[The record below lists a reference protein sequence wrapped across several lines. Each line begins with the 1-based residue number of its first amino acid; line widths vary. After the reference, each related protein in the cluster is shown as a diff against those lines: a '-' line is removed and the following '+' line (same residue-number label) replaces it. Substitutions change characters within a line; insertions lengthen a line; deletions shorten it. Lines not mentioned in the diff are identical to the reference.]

1 MNTWFRKFPTVL
13 YQHPL
18 IFAGFVIYFHYKV
31 ESYISHNT
39 FLPVTQTT
47 LIFLALCLTMY
58 ALGIFTGV
66 SLSVNISK
74 PSHQYQMQRGQQKI
88 QPSQQQN
95 NQRRQQPNQQQ
106 IQQQKERQRQQQQ
119 RQQQIQAQQRQQQI
133 QAQQQLQAQHQRY
146 YTEQEERYADDD
158 DETLA
163 F

>member
-1 MNTWFRKFPTVL
+1 MNTWFRKFPPVL

-18 IFAGFVIYFHYKV
+18 IFAGFIIYFHYKV
-31 ESYISHNT
+31 ESYLSHNT
-39 FLPVTQTT
+39 FLPTIQTT
-47 LIFLALCLTMY
+47 FVFLALCLTMY

-74 PSHQYQMQRGQQKI
+74 PSNQYQVQRGQQKI

-106 IQQQKERQRQQQQ
+106 IQQQRERQRQQQL
-119 RQQQIQAQQRQQQI
+119 QAQQRQQQER
-133 QAQQQLQAQHQRY
+133 QRQQQLQAQRQRY
-146 YTEQEERYADDD
+146 YVEQEDMYSDED